1 MVTHA
6 HGAVS
11 LSTDA
16 ITNAE
21 FTLSFRGYAVE
32 EVREF
37 LETTGLQIKY
47 LQQELLNAH
56 SQLVTAGLRDK
67 AALASVIEYSQ
78 AQTVETDIRPG
89 TVIDLQ
95 SRRIVPSESSIEDET
110 NHDFDPELPMGDT
123 IDNRRLAERVQAFT
137 PAINR
142 SSREVLQFPVPGS
155 KERPAAIDELFGL
168 IGEPQGEEIEWAR
181 EILTRTGEI
190 PVVAISADGKT
201 VDVDPG
207 AEMHDAL
214 KKTISELSGLVSKTL
229 TVNLANRLESIRQA
243 YNNAESPAGDL
254 RLLSPASD
262 DEKLVKMLEGPLSKA
277 FTKGAKAA
285 EYLDVASVLTKLA
298 EDTGG
303 WLRRQLVT
311 SSDGAQDIERQ
322 LRMIYQK
329 WKSSVAN
336 CVSGDA
342 VTLAFSL
349 GLQSDLKEGSRVIW
363 RTPTNGCC
371 STGCHDNGLA
381 GVQMFGET
389 FPTGHTF
396 APIGPNCRSLVV
408 GFQH

>member
-37 LETTGLQIKY
+37 LATAGLQIKY

-56 SQLVTAGLRDK
+56 NQLVNAGLRDK

-95 SRRIVPSESSIEDET
+95 SRRIITRESSIEDET

-142 SSREVLQFPVPGS
+142 SSREVLQFPVRGS

-168 IGEPQGEEIEWAR
+168 IGEPQGQEIEWAR
-181 EILTRTGEI
+181 EILIRTGEI
-190 PVVAISADGKT
+190 PVITMSADDKIG
-201 VDVDPG
+201 DLDPG
-207 AEMHDAL
+207 AETHDAL
-214 KKTISELSGLVSKTL
+214 KKIISELSGPVSKIL
-229 TVNLANRLESIRQA
+229 TRNLANKLESIRQA
-243 YNNAESPAGDL
+243 YKNDESPDSDL
-254 RLLSPASD
+254 CPLSPSSD
-262 DEKLVKMLEGPLSKA
+262 DEELVKMLEGPLSKA
-277 FTKGAKAA
+277 FIKGAQAA
-285 EYLDVASVLTKLA
+285 EYVDVASVLIKLA
-298 EDTGG
+298 GNIGD
-303 WLRRQLVT
+303 WLRRQLV
-311 SSDGAQDIERQ
+311 SCSDSAEDIESQ
-322 LRMIYQK
+322 LRKIYQK

-349 GLQSDLKEGSRVIW
+349 GLQSDLKEGSRVRW
-363 RTPTNGCC
+363 CTPTNGCC

-381 GVQMFGET
+381 GAQMFGEA

-408 GFQH
+408 AFQH